1 MKKNKMMRLAS
12 GLLVAVLITTSTIS
26 GTFAKYTTSG
36 EAEDE
41 ARVAKF
47 GVTVTATTEGI
58 FAEKYEE
65 AGDEGADEFSV
76 VAATKVVAPGTS
88 GSLAAFTIT
97 GDPEVDVKV
106 TYTATAD
113 LGDNWVV
120 GDDFYCPLVFTVGS
134 ETVDGSE
141 YTSAAALEAAIA
153 EKIDREIYY
162 DTTEDFAED
171 DTFDVSWAWPF
182 EVGTDEDTKAAN
194 NAKDTALGDAAADA
208 TTAEEEIRVKLTVE
222 CRVDQVD

>member
-47 GVTVTATTEGI
+47 GVTVTATTEGM
-58 FAEKYEE
+58 FAETYAGGEGEDTISVE
-65 AGDEGADEFSV
+65 AD
-76 VAATKVVAPGTS
+76 TKVVAPGTS
-88 GSLAAFTIT
+88 GSLAAFEIT

-120 GDDFYCPLVFTVGS
+120 DDEFYCPLVFTVGS
-134 ETVDGSE
+134 ETVDGST
-141 YTSAAALEAAIA
+141 YTSAAALEADIA
-153 EKIDREIYY
+153 EKIEREIYY
-162 DTTEDFAED
+162 DTTEDFAVS
-171 DTFDVSWAWPF
+171 DTFDVSWEWPF
-182 EVGTDEDTKAAN
+182 EVGTDEVTKAAN